1 MIHFPILRSLCTN
14 YPHFWKNQKR
24 NLLLSLCTR
33 RYQLTALNNDHC
45 LVKSCDAQRTIPIT
59 KLASIF
65 KLLIDVNGIKLLIND
80 VQTMIFC
87 FFQIMLVCLSQLQRM
102 YLFKIN
108 FIVLYCSNAHIHRR
122 LTLAH
127 QIPTTTQPCLPASFV
142 ICPF

>member
-1 MIHFPILRSLCTN
+1 MYQLPT
-14 YPHFWKNQKR
+14 FWKNQKR
-24 NLLLSLCTR
+24 NNLLLSLCTCT

-87 FFQIMLVCLSQLQRM
+87 FFQIMLVCLSQL
-102 YLFKIN
+102 
-108 FIVLYCSNAHIHRR
+108 
-122 LTLAH
+122 
-127 QIPTTTQPCLPASFV
+127 
-142 ICPF
+142 

>member
-1 MIHFPILRSLCTN
+1 MADMKIGFLGDYWYRQKWKKPYHLYFYDTFSHFEITMYQLPTFLEKSKKKSIIVTVCT
-14 YPHFWKNQKR
+14 
-24 NLLLSLCTR
+24 C

-87 FFQIMLVCLSQLQRM
+87 FFQIMLVCLSQL
-102 YLFKIN
+102 
-108 FIVLYCSNAHIHRR
+108 
-122 LTLAH
+122 
-127 QIPTTTQPCLPASFV
+127 
-142 ICPF
+142 

>member
-65 KLLIDVNGIKLLIND
+65 KLLIDVNGIKLLLIND

-87 FFQIMLVCLSQLQRM
+87 FFLIMLVCLSQLQRM
-102 YLFKIN
+102 YSKSILSFS
-108 FIVLYCSNAHIHRR
+108 FAVTHIHRR

-127 QIPTTTQPCLPASFV
+127 QITTTQPCLPASFV

>member
-1 MIHFPILRSLCTN
+1 MYQLPTFLEKSKKKSIIVTVCT
-14 YPHFWKNQKR
+14 
-24 NLLLSLCTR
+24 C

-87 FFQIMLVCLSQLQRM
+87 FFQIMLVCLSQL
-102 YLFKIN
+102 
-108 FIVLYCSNAHIHRR
+108 
-122 LTLAH
+122 
-127 QIPTTTQPCLPASFV
+127 
-142 ICPF
+142 

>member
-1 MIHFPILRSLCTN
+1 MVLQVWKLEKAYGRYENWIFRGLLVSAEMEICTFMIHFPILRSLCTN

-87 FFQIMLVCLSQLQRM
+87 FFQIMLVCLSQL
-102 YLFKIN
+102 
-108 FIVLYCSNAHIHRR
+108 
-122 LTLAH
+122 
-127 QIPTTTQPCLPASFV
+127 
-142 ICPF
+142 

>member
-80 VQTMIFC
+80 VQTIF
-87 FFQIMLVCLSQLQRM
+87 V
-102 YLFKIN
+102 
-108 FIVLYCSNAHIHRR
+108 SNDG
-122 LTLAH
+122 
-127 QIPTTTQPCLPASFV
+127 S
-142 ICPF
+142 ICVKQTVYSEWYFT